1 MLMFGLLL
9 GFIASLILLKIVN
22 EQRHAKAE
30 ALKKVQVEEQ
40 QKEKLLQVIRD
51 ELKGEFD
58 DLYAH
63 PDKTAFVLISSEKR
77 RFLTG
82 SSSGIA
88 GGPVVERYKFGI
100 YTHNQTPSEMLPKFA
115 PVLDHLENAT
125 TERLRKQVGVDFLI
139 FRSYQDAMAAL
150 LKSDMDFV
158 RFGAASYVIAKATN
172 AAVSLVVAQ
181 RHNAFKGAIFTQAT
195 NGAIQ
200 RIQDL
205 KGKAFA
211 FGNTNSTTGNQL
223 ARFFLGEQGIRAT
236 DFALITNLA
245 NHAAVSNAVLKGE
258 FAAGAA
264 KESYTRNPALRV
276 LDTYPN
282 IGMIWVAR
290 PGWDTEIIKT
300 LRKALVSLPD
310 PKLVEKLEDE
320 VIGFEEKQDSD
331 YDRLREAMKSAGAF

>member
-1 MLMFGLLL
+1 
-9 GFIASLILLKIVN
+9 
-22 EQRHAKAE
+22 
-30 ALKKVQVEEQ
+30 
-40 QKEKLLQVIRD
+40 
-51 ELKGEFD
+51 
-58 DLYAH
+58 
-63 PDKTAFVLISSEKR
+63 
-77 RFLTG
+77 
-82 SSSGIA
+82 
-88 GGPVVERYKFGI
+88 
-100 YTHNQTPSEMLPKFA
+100 
-115 PVLDHLENAT
+115 
-125 TERLRKQVGVDFLI
+125 
-139 FRSYQDAMAAL
+139 MAAL

-172 AAVSLVVAQ
+172 AALSLVVAQ

-211 FGNTNSTTGNQL
+211 FGNANSTTGNQL

-282 IGMIWVAR
+282 IGMVWVAR

-300 LRKALVSLPD
+300 LRTALVSLPD
-310 PKLVEKLEDE
+310 PKLVQKLEDE
-320 VIGFEEKQDSD
+320 VIGFEEKQDAD